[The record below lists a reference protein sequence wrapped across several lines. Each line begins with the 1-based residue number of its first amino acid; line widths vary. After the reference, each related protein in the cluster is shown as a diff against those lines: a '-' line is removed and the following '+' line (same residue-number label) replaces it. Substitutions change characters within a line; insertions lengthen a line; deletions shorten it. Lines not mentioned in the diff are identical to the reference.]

1 MPIQQ
6 SQDVLTLEQIIGIIQ
21 ANAELYKNEPD
32 FAKYIA
38 ELSTY
43 LLDNHYEG
51 ILRKKSQIQVGVSL
65 AGKTLSADIPKALT
79 NTQLGNFA
87 RARKALREVYDT
99 RFDKKRCPNCG
110 VRVTGTQ
117 CVACGTVLV

>member
-6 SQDVLTLEQIIGIIQ
+6 SLDVLTQEQIVDIIQ

-38 ELSTY
+38 ELSAY

-51 ILRKKSQIQVGVSL
+51 ILKKKSQIQAGVPQ
-65 AGKTLSADIPKALT
+65 AGRSLSADIPKALT
-79 NTQLGNFA
+79 DTQLGNFA

-99 RFDKKRCPNCG
+99 HFDKKRCPNCG

-117 CVACGTVLV
+117 CVACGMVLV